1 MDEAAQDDQGSKHRM
16 ITKMFN
22 LGVCLGRCQAM
33 LNLDKEFWNLNGID

>member
-1 MDEAAQDDQGSKHRM
+1 MDKAAQDDQGSKHRM

-33 LNLDKEFWNLNGID
+33 LNLDKEFWNSTGI